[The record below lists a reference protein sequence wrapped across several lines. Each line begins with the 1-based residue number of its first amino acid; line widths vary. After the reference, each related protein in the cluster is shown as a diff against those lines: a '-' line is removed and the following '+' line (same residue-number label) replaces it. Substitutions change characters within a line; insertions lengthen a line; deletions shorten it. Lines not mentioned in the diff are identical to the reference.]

1 METLEKIAP
10 APNILPID
18 EEALELTPIRTLELP
33 RLLKAIK
40 PIFPDIKELLLTYK
54 TLDDAQLEQRI
65 LTLVLDKADVAL
77 ECIIAA
83 CAIAARKPQA
93 WVDALELD
101 DLVRLFGKLLEVNG
115 DFLAQKVLP
124 AFTQMIEGMTEMVA
138 GQKQSMPL
146 SEQDIGSTKS

>member
-10 APNILPID
+10 APNILVIND
-18 EEALELTPIRTLELP
+18 EALELTPIRTLELP
-33 RLLKAIK
+33 RLLKTIK
-40 PIFPDIKELLLTYK
+40 PIFPEIKELLLTYK

-65 LTLVLDKADVAL
+65 LTLALDKADVAL

-83 CAIAARKPQA
+83 CAIVARKPRD

-124 AFTQMIEGMTEMVA
+124 AFTQTIEGMTEMVA